1 VKCHQKKL
9 DKLPLSVIMVV
20 YGCNHSTEKALK
32 ESLQVLKGELL
43 EPEKVI
49 LKNAMESIQAQVES
63 FLLGRIE
70 SDVWQVGTKIPS
82 ERDLAVELDVSRTT
96 VRNAVLALTARG
108 VFERS
113 VGQGTFVK
121 RKPASVVAP
130 RTTTGTLGYVV
141 CKEKSS
147 RKPIASE
154 AFYFDVF
161 LGIEED
167 TAKSGRHTLF
177 TYLDDYDAD
186 ELEAFRTFL
195 SKVDG
200 VIVEEARNPDFLQ
213 SLASSGVPTVL
224 LAPTASVD
232 GLDLVTMDLAAGVH
246 KAVSWLRSL
255 GHQRIAIINGPLRLE
270 SARIRFLAW
279 KDAMAATG
287 GSWDDLL
294 VDGDEGWSA
303 EAGYAAMKRLLERN
317 RRLTAVF
324 CANDLLAIGALSALS
339 ERSLEVPHDV
349 SVLGFDDSEL
359 ARHASP
365 PLSTMR
371 IHSRDMARTA
381 ARRLLERV
389 EVGNLPPVRIEFPI
403 DLVVRKSCKEV
414 ISQGE

>member
-1 VKCHQKKL
+1 MESKKT
-9 DKLPLSVIMVV
+9 I
-20 YGCNHSTEKALK
+20 
-32 ESLQVLKGELL
+32 Q
-43 EPEKVI
+43 
-49 LKNAMESIQAQVES
+49 KNAMESIQAQVES

-82 ERDLAVELDVSRTT
+82 ERDLALELDVSRTT
-96 VRNAVLALTARG
+96 ARNAVLALTARG
-108 VFERS
+108 IFERS

-121 RKPASVVAP
+121 RTPAPVAQP
-130 RTTTGTLGYVV
+130 RPTTGTLGYVV
-141 CKEKSS
+141 CKEKSA
-147 RKPIASE
+147 RRPIASE

-177 TYLDDYDAD
+177 TYLDDYAAD
-186 ELEAFRTFL
+186 ELEAFRSFL
-195 SKVDG
+195 GKVDG
-200 VIVEEARNPDFLQ
+200 VVVEEARNPELLLLL
-213 SLASSGVPTVL
+213 SASGVPTVL
-224 LAPTASVD
+224 LAPSESIE
-232 GLDLVTMDLAAGVH
+232 GLDLITMDLAAGVR

-255 GHQRIAIINGPLRLE
+255 GHRRIAIINGPLRLE

-279 KDAMAATG
+279 KDAMAEEG

-303 EAGYAAMKRLLERN
+303 EAGYTAMKRLLGRN
-317 RRLTAVF
+317 RELSAVF
-324 CANDLLAIGALSALS
+324 CANDLLAIGALSALA
-339 ERSLEVPHDV
+339 ERSLTVPDDV

-381 ARRLLERV
+381 ARRLLERI
-389 EVGNLPPVRIEFPI
+389 EIGSLPPVRVEFPI
-403 DLVVRKSCKEV
+403 DLVVRRSCKEV
-414 ISQGE
+414 KRAKE